1 MDGFLKFCLI
11 FYLTLIHLQTIEFY
25 YSIDFLNFLR
35 SVYVNNYMI
44 RSMVH
49 RNIRAR
55 YVGSFLGIFWSI
67 IHPLTQLI
75 IYYFIFSVILKIKLG
90 PEFGGTSF
98 AIWLVAGLLPWMFFA
113 EVVTQSPG
121 SVLEQ
126 SGLITKMV
134 FPSEI
139 LPLTNL
145 LAALINHLIGVV
157 ILIGF
162 LLALGYGISLN
173 IFLIIPSLLATCV
186 FALGISWMLSALN
199 VFLRDIGQI
208 ISVFVNIWFFVTPI
222 IYPRHLIPESFQR
235 LYCLNPMLHTVEAYR
250 VGLLGKTDINVTGL
264 SYLLLLALVS
274 FVLGGLVFKKL
285 KPAFGD
291 VL

>member
-1 MDGFLKFCLI
+1 MNLLLNGLRKFWLLCKR
-11 FYLTLIHLQTIEFY
+11 

-35 SVYVNNYMI
+35 SVYVHKYMI
-44 RSMVH
+44 RSRVH
-49 RNIRAR
+49 RDIRAR